1 MLSTIHKLFSGKQ
14 TTAEKSEE
22 VEQQQY
28 IQYAQEVECTLR
40 LLEEHLHESDDS
52 AEIIQNVMKT
62 ACKFYQGDWVGFLQ
76 VDLELGLWTPYVWYN
91 PHENDQTA
99 ILLQEFESA
108 EFFSRWIDAMHNN
121 RALFFLSL
129 DELSDAPPEELK
141 LYHHLNIRQLL
152 AVPIKPRP
160 TGFLVVRNPQRH
172 ITRSS
177 MLQMLAFVL
186 LSSINEQKLMQS
198 MKMSLSPE
206 NIKSDTD
213 VIINLFGNLEIY
225 TSNGVLR
232 ESDLK
237 SPKICR
243 LLAYMLLNRKATI
256 PAREIVEAIWP
267 EEILETDNPGKNL
280 RALIFRLRQSFSL
293 ISSYSLIETTPN
305 GYCFNP
311 KLNIMTDLQMFEKYW
326 ETVQR
331 TNLVTDKADILKLAV
346 NLYKG
351 DVLASAAGE
360 HWLIPTSSHYNL
372 RYLGMVSELL
382 KTLAEGKDFHN
393 LHRYAAQAL
402 SIDPANGTAY
412 YWLIYSM
419 VKMGASEL
427 AKTQLQIAQENLSDE
442 DYYELVAELKKVEI
456 SPTPDLFRN
465 ERLRG

>member
-1 MLSTIHKLFSGKQ
+1 MLSTIQKLFGGGKQ
-14 TTAEKSEE
+14 VTSEKAEQ

-62 ACKFYQGDWVGFLQ
+62 ACEFYQGDWVGFLQ

-99 ILLQEFESA
+99 ILLREFESA

-225 TSNGVLR
+225 TLNGILR
-232 ESDLK
+232 EADLK

-243 LLAYMLLNRKATI
+243 LLAYMLLNRKVTV
-256 PAREIVEAIWP
+256 PAREIVEAICP
-267 EEILETDNPGKNL
+267 EEVLETDNPGKNL

-305 GYCFNP
+305 GYCLNP
-311 KLNIMTDLQMFEKYW
+311 KLNI
-326 ETVQR
+326 V
-331 TNLVTDKADILKLAV
+331 
-346 NLYKG
+346 
-351 DVLASAAGE
+351 
-360 HWLIPTSSHYNL
+360 
-372 RYLGMVSELL
+372 
-382 KTLAEGKDFHN
+382 
-393 LHRYAAQAL
+393 
-402 SIDPANGTAY
+402 
-412 YWLIYSM
+412 
-419 VKMGASEL
+419 
-427 AKTQLQIAQENLSDE
+427 
-442 DYYELVAELKKVEI
+442 
-456 SPTPDLFRN
+456 
-465 ERLRG
+465 

>member
-1 MLSTIHKLFSGKQ
+1 MLHTIQKIFGSRQ
-14 TTAEKSEE
+14 ATPDKSEE
-22 VEQQQY
+22 AEQQQY

-62 ACKFYQGDWVGFLQ
+62 ACEFYQGDWVGFLQ
-76 VDLELGLWTPYVWYN
+76 VDLELGLWTPYVWHN
-91 PHENDQTA
+91 PHENDKTA
-99 ILLQEFESA
+99 TLLQEFESA

-198 MKMSLSPE
+198 MKMSISPQ

-243 LLAYMLLNRKATI
+243 LLAYMLLNRKVTI
-256 PAREIVEAIWP
+256 PAREIVEAI
-267 EEILETDNPGKNL
+267 
-280 RALIFRLRQSFSL
+280 
-293 ISSYSLIETTPN
+293 
-305 GYCFNP
+305 
-311 KLNIMTDLQMFEKYW
+311 
-326 ETVQR
+326 
-331 TNLVTDKADILKLAV
+331 
-346 NLYKG
+346 
-351 DVLASAAGE
+351 
-360 HWLIPTSSHYNL
+360 
-372 RYLGMVSELL
+372 
-382 KTLAEGKDFHN
+382 
-393 LHRYAAQAL
+393 
-402 SIDPANGTAY
+402 
-412 YWLIYSM
+412 
-419 VKMGASEL
+419 
-427 AKTQLQIAQENLSDE
+427 
-442 DYYELVAELKKVEI
+442 
-456 SPTPDLFRN
+456 
-465 ERLRG
+465 